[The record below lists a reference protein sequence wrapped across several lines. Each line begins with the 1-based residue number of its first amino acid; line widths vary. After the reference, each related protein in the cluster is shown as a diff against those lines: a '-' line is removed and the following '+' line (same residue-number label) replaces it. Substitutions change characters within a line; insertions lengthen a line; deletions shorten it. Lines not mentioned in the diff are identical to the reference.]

1 MIRAMHQVRLAD
13 IVSSNNLRKMLDVF
27 VKIEEILVHSRLRW
41 YSQAIPQD
49 TDSQI
54 LEVVELK
61 IERKEVKR
69 SSKDIVERMF

>member
-1 MIRAMHQVRLAD
+1 MIRAMRRVRLAD
-13 IVSSNNLRKMLDVF
+13 IVSSNNLREALDVF

-61 IERKEVKR
+61 IEGKEVKG
-69 SSKDIVERMF
+69 SSKDIVERMC

>member
-1 MIRAMHQVRLAD
+1 MIRVIHRVRLAD
-13 IVSSNNLRKMLDVF
+13 IVSSNNLKEMLDVF

-69 SSKDIVERMF
+69 SSKDIVERMC

>member
-1 MIRAMHQVRLAD
+1 MIRVMHRVRLAD
-13 IVSSNNLRKMLDVF
+13 IVSSNNLKEMLDVF

-41 YSQAIPQD
+41 YSQAIPQH

-69 SSKDIVERMF
+69 SSKDIVERMC

>member
-69 SSKDIVERMF
+69 SSKDIVERMC